1 MSFLRTKSHFLTT
14 FGAGCRTPDVV
25 EIATWIEDLKAKYA
39 NLPLSSRDS
48 DDFEDEVSDLSLS
61 FRMVAMYVRTLG
73 KEEAAGPIFLPSKER
88 VCNGVFR
95 TQAYRSL
102 THSYR
107 TGTLK
112 VQHTFLRRC
121 ALVR

>member
-1 MSFLRTKSHFLTT
+1 MDRGFKSKI
-14 FGAGCRTPDVV
+14 C
-25 EIATWIEDLKAKYA
+25 ESS
-39 NLPLSSRDS
+39 LSSRDS

-73 KEEAAGPIFLPSKER
+73 KEEAAEPIFLPTKQR

-121 ALVR
+121 AMVR